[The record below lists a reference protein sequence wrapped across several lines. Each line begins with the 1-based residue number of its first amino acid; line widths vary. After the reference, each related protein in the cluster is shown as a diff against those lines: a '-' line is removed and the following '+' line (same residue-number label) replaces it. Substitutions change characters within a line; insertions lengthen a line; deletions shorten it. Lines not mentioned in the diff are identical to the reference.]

1 MRRSRSLTFKKEQED
16 KLKHLI
22 HSKPD
27 ERKEET
33 KVQPSKRTADA
44 PQRTT
49 TTTASSTASRKEAV
63 KKEPVYSDD
72 EEERHEETEIGRYS
86 EEEYEQEEEEELP
99 KPQPKV
105 SKKSEPVAS
114 PRKQTKQV
122 KTEEVIVKKEEV
134 DTARPSKKKPVEQQT
149 RPATAGRRRPVQESR
164 EEQEEEEEREQKEE
178 REEDDKRRFIIPK
191 SMLVKFISNAEIDT
205 ASSEIY
211 PYLQQE
217 MFDYIVEVV
226 KIVSSDDADDEVVI
240 KDSNLRFLGDKSKA
254 IGILDQKSFDRL
266 YAEVRKNIRHNVTF
280 TSESYKSLCKYTEI
294 HTLDFLRKARAIM
307 VHSGRK
313 RLNLG
318 DIELLKYILE

>member
-1 MRRSRSLTFKKEQED
+1 MRRSRNLTFKKEQED

-27 ERKEET
+27 ERKEEV
-33 KVQPSKRTADA
+33 KVQSLKRTAEA

-49 TTTASSTASRKEAV
+49 SIATPVSSKKEPV
-63 KKEPVYSDD
+63 KKEPVYSD
-72 EEERHEETEIGRYS
+72 EEEEQEVSRYS
-86 EEEYEQEEEEELP
+86 EEEYEQEEEELP

-105 SKKSEPVAS
+105 TKKIEPVAS

-134 DTARPSKKKPVEQQT
+134 ETARPSKKKPVEQK
-149 RPATAGRRRPVQESR
+149 RPVTAGRKRPVQEER
-164 EEQEEEEEREQKEE
+164 EEQEEEEEKDQKEE
-178 REEDDKRRFIIPK
+178 REDDDRRRFLVPK
-191 SMLVKFISNAEIDT
+191 SLLVKFISNAEIDT

-217 MFDYIVEVV
+217 MLDYIVEVI

-240 KDSNLRFLGDKSKA
+240 KDSNLRFLGDKSKSV
-254 IGILDQKSFDRL
+254 GILDQKSFERL

>member
-1 MRRSRSLTFKKEQED
+1 MRRSRNLTFKKEQED

-27 ERKEET
+27 ERKEEV
-33 KVQPSKRTADA
+33 KVQSLKRTAEA

-49 TTTASSTASRKEAV
+49 SIATPVSSKKEPV
-63 KKEPVYSDD
+63 KKEPVYSD
-72 EEERHEETEIGRYS
+72 EEEDQEVSRYS
-86 EEEYEQEEEEELP
+86 EEEYEQEEEELP

-105 SKKSEPVAS
+105 TKKSEPVAS

-134 DTARPSKKKPVEQQT
+134 ETARPSKKKPVEQK
-149 RPATAGRRRPVQESR
+149 RPVTAGRKRPVQEER
-164 EEQEEEEEREQKEE
+164 EEQEEEEEKDQKEE
-178 REEDDKRRFIIPK
+178 REDDDRRRFLVPK
-191 SMLVKFISNAEIDT
+191 SLLVKFISNAEIDT

-217 MFDYIVEVV
+217 MLDYIVEVI

-240 KDSNLRFLGDKSKA
+240 KDSNLRFLGDKSKSV
-254 IGILDQKSFDRL
+254 GILDQKSFERL